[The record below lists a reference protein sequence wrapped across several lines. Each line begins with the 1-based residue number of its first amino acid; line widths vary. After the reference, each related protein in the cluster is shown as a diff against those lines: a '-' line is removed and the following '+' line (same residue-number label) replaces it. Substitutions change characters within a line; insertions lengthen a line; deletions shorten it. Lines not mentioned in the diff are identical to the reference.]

1 MNRHAALAVLALLAA
16 AGVPGNPG
24 RAAAPDEPKSDA
36 SQEAAATP
44 SPTPARARPLVIPEA
59 EKSRR
64 NPVPN
69 VPEAIESGRVL
80 YQSQCAMCHG
90 KTGNGRGDLA
100 LEIKMRVPDITD
112 PQLQKRRTDGEW
124 LYITTHGHKE
134 MPPEKR
140 LVDQQKW
147 EMILYMRT
155 LVKGATK

>member
-1 MNRHAALAVLALLAA
+1 MNRHAAVAVLTLLAA
-16 AGVPGNPG
+16 AGVPGNPW
-24 RAAAPDEPKSDA
+24 RAAAPDEPKAETKQETA
-36 SQEAAATP
+36 SA
-44 SPTPARARPLVIPEA
+44 PAPAKPLVIPEA
-59 EKSRR
+59 EKNRK

-69 VPEAIESGRVL
+69 VPEALESGKIL

-90 KTGNGRGDLA
+90 KNGDGRGDLA
-100 LEIKMRVPDITD
+100 LEIKMHVPDISS

-124 LYITTHGHKE
+124 LYIISHGHKE

-155 LVKGATK
+155 LVKSAAK